1 MIHWISNE
9 AFKPPVTSTERS
21 NAMRMPL
28 LVNYYCCSYC
38 LCFIFVFGPCF
49 VVQYLVSFLVLQ
61 SSHWGRERDGCFKI
75 AFNVLGL
82 LVLCVSSSR
91 CNGLVCSV

>member
-1 MIHWISNE
+1 MY
-9 AFKPPVTSTERS
+9 V
-21 NAMRMPL
+21 
-28 LVNYYCCSYC
+28 VNGAIVYCCSYC

-49 VVQYLVSFLVLQ
+49 VVQYLVPFLVLQ
-61 SSHWGRERDGCFKI
+61 SIRWGRERWLLKNR
-75 AFNVLGL
+75 FNVMGL